1 MINKT
6 KREIKVN
13 DSNLKS
19 SGKIRI
25 TVERQISTTVLQK
38 KARNLTRQY
47 VNDDHR
53 KRSFFI
59 LLSANLI
66 NGSSKCDDI

>member
-38 KARNLTRQY
+38 KARNLTR
-47 VNDDHR
+47 HM
-53 KRSFFI
+53 
-59 LLSANLI
+59 
-66 NGSSKCDDI
+66 